1 MTVTGLLEV
10 FYLTS
15 VAFIGRK
22 RGVGRKENKRFEL
35 PFGLQFSGVVGS
47 ACISPP
53 GEVTRRPTRQA
64 FCEVEAAG
72 QTCWVAVAI
81 HPSPSVL
88 VPEFSSLSPEF
99 VCSLDASDE
108 FLKERVMN
116 LPESVVAGTH
126 YSQDRF
132 LRALSNYRDINTDDE
147 TVFNYFDEIE
157 IHPIHI
163 GTK

>member
-1 MTVTGLLEV
+1 M
-10 FYLTS
+10 
-15 VAFIGRK
+15 
-22 RGVGRKENKRFEL
+22 
-35 PFGLQFSGVVGS
+35 
-47 ACISPP
+47 
-53 GEVTRRPTRQA
+53 
-64 FCEVEAAG
+64 
-72 QTCWVAVAI
+72 AI
-81 HPSPSVL
+81 HPSPAVL
-88 VPEFSSLSPEF
+88 ILKFSLLSPEF
-99 VCSLDASDE
+99 VCGLDASDE

>member
-1 MTVTGLLEV
+1 M
-10 FYLTS
+10 
-15 VAFIGRK
+15 GR
-22 RGVGRKENKRFEL
+22 
-35 PFGLQFSGVVGS
+35 
-47 ACISPP
+47 
-53 GEVTRRPTRQA
+53 
-64 FCEVEAAG
+64 
-72 QTCWVAVAI
+72 TCWLAVAI
-81 HPSPSVL
+81 HPSPAVL
-88 VPEFSSLSPEF
+88 IPEFFSLSPEF
-99 VCSLDASDE
+99 VCNLDASDD